1 MTTSNSSPSP
11 RTQTVAVYG
20 ASGHTGRFVVAD
32 LLRRGL
38 TPIGVVRDPAKLAAQ
53 AAWAQPVTIRTAI
66 LDDPASLDAALGDV
80 AVVINCAGPFLDT
93 ADAVAAAAV
102 RAGAHYL
109 DVTAEQASAT
119 ATLDRFDGPAREAG
133 VLVLPAM
140 GFYGGLADLLAAA
153 AAGDWDQPDEIE
165 VGIALDSWRPTQ
177 GTRLT
182 GARNTATRLIV
193 SEGRL
198 RPLPQPAPESTW
210 EFALPFGRQDMVAL
224 PLSEVVLIA
233 RRTQARLVRTWLNRA
248 PLKDLNDDATPPPQ
262 AIDAR
267 GRSAQVFQMDVVVRK
282 GRRTRRVSARGQDIY
297 AFTAPLVCEAVA
309 RILAGE
315 ARGSGAQTPAAVFD
329 AQNYLAALA
338 PDLECVFTAADAPT
352 AATGT

>member
-1 MTTSNSSPSP
+1 MTTSNFRPSP

-20 ASGHTGRFVVAD
+20 ASGHTGRFVVAE

-38 TPIGVVRDPAKLAAQ
+38 TPIAIVRDPAKLAAQ
-53 AAWAQPVTIRTAI
+53 IPWAQAVTIRTATTE
-66 LDDPASLDAALGDV
+66 DAASLDAAVLGA

-93 ADAVAAAAV
+93 VDAVAASAI

-119 ATLDRFDGPAREAG
+119 ATLDRFDGPARDAG

-140 GFYGGLADLLAAA
+140 GFYGGLADLLATA
-153 AAGDWDQPDEIE
+153 AAGDWDQPDAVE
-165 VGIALDSWRPTQ
+165 VATALDSWQPTQ

-182 GARNTATRLIV
+182 GARNTARRLVV

-198 RPLPQPAPESTW
+198 APLPQPPPETTWDFAP
-210 EFALPFGRQDMVAL
+210 PFGRQDMVAV

-233 RRTQARLVRTWLNRA
+233 RRTQARRIQTWLNRA
-248 PLKDLNDDATPPPQ
+248 PLKDLNDAATPPPQ

-282 GRRTRRVSARGQDIY
+282 GGRTRRVSARGQDIY

-315 ARGSGAQTPAAVFD
+315 ARGSGAQTPGGVFD
-329 AQNYLAALA
+329 ARDYLAALA
-338 PDLECVFTAADAPT
+338 PDLACAFTTADASAPAPVT
-352 AATGT
+352 